1 MDVFAYAGATIWLVG
16 FILESLADYQKSR
29 FRSNPENKGKF
40 ISTGLWSWSRH
51 PNYFGEIVLWLGI
64 AVMAIPVLQGWQ
76 FATLVSPVF
85 VTVLLTRISGI
96 PLLEEA
102 ADAKWGGQAE
112 YERYKHRTSKLLLLP
127 PRAN

>member
-1 MDVFAYAGATIWLVG
+1 
-16 FILESLADYQKSR
+16 
-29 FRSNPENKGKF
+29 
-40 ISTGLWSWSRH
+40 
-51 PNYFGEIVLWLGI
+51 
-64 AVMAIPVLQGWQ
+64 MAFPVLRGWQ

-112 YERYKHRTSKLLLLP
+112 YEAYKRRTSKLLLLP
-127 PRAN
+127 PRSD